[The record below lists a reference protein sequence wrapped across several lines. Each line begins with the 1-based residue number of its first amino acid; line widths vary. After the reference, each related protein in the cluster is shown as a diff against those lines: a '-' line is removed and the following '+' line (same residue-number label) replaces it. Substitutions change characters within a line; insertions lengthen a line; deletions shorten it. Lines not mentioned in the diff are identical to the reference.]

1 MAGIGEAASIIQIIG
16 TAEKV
21 LTLCI
26 SYYTSVKNARKDAQ
40 RLQNEVIALRDTLES
55 LQEIV
60 DGGANTSLQG
70 VQKLRLNGFLT
81 FCHCELQELS
91 EKLEKG
97 QSFDSFGK
105 RLLKWPFTSKD
116 VESLVQL
123 FERYK
128 SSINLA
134 LGVDQR
140 CVHYNPL

>member
-16 TAEKV
+16 TAEQV

-26 SYYTSVKNARKDAQ
+26 KYYTSVKNARKDAQ

-60 DGGANTSLQG
+60 DGGANTSLLG

-81 FCHCELQELS
+81 FCHCELQVLS

-97 QSFDSFGK
+97 QSFDKFGK
-105 RLLKWPFTSKD
+105 RLLKWPFTSKEI
-116 VESLVQL
+116 ESLVQL

-128 SSINLA
+128 SSINLT

-140 CVHYNPL
+140 CVHYDPV